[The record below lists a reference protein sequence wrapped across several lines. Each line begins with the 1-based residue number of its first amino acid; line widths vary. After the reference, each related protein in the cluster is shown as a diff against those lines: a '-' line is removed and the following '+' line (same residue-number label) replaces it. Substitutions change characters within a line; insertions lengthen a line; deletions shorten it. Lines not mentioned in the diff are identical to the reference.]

1 MLGFLPK
8 WDMVGMANVVFREY
22 IKKRKKGKWYIFL
35 SIKVGFQFYSK
46 KKKKVG
52 FQYSRALIYN
62 LNLPPSIIELKKEK
76 KKKKWVF
83 TFQRYLK
90 VLGNIFVFIN
100 FVKY

>member
-1 MLGFLPK
+1 
-8 WDMVGMANVVFREY
+8 MVGMANVVFREY

-76 KKKKWVF
+76 KKKVGF
-83 TFQRYLK
+83 HFSTLLESPRQYLC
-90 VLGNIFVFIN
+90 V
-100 FVKY
+100 Y